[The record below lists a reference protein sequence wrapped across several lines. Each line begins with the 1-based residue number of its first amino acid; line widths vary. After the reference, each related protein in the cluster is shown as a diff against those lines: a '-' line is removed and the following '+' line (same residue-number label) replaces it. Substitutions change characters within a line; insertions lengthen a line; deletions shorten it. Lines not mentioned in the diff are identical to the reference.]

1 MYVCMY
7 VYPQIHTKLSTCLKS
22 WMFHIYI
29 YIYKYMHV
37 CMYIHTCIHTL
48 MLTKSIILLT
58 GLAKDWTGARLLDI
72 PNYQTVTQ
80 MTQVLTGFYFYYC
93 FYTWAVQLT
102 AGVFHLDIPFIYWFK
117 AFCCSSVHSGVL
129 LAEEV
134 DGVGGKGSGDITMVE
149 VETLLEFF
157 LGMQNYLSVCPHGTT
172 QLPLDTF
179 S

>member
-1 MYVCMY
+1 
-7 VYPQIHTKLSTCLKS
+7 
-22 WMFHIYI
+22 
-29 YIYKYMHV
+29 
-37 CMYIHTCIHTL
+37 MYIHTCIHTL